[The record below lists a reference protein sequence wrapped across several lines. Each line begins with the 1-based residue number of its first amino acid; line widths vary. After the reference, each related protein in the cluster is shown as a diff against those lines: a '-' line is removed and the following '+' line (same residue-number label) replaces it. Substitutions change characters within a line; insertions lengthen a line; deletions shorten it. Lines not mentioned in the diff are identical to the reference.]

1 MKTAGRKRKSI
12 RITLLQKFLLGTYPP
27 FFWSHHYLLILQK
40 LKESTEPLAGIQ
52 FGCLQLHTR
61 PISFSLATEVRLLP
75 PHRDWETGMLSH
87 FKEKASRSLRKEVL
101 GCKTG
106 KKFFKKIYISKGFPG
121 GTVVKNPPANA
132 GDARDTGLILE
143 SRSSNGGRNGKPLPP
158 SILAWRLPWTEE
170 PGGLQSMGSQRVRHD
185 WARTH
190 THTRP
195 QKGKERI
202 IRFLE

>member
-132 GDARDTGLILE
+132 GDARDTGLIPGSGDPFRE
-143 SRSSNGGRNGKPLPP
+143 
-158 SILAWRLPWTEE
+158 AWRATVHGVTDSDMAEQL
-170 PGGLQSMGSQRVRHD
+170 SAHVH
-185 WARTH
+185 ARACAQTH
-190 THTRP
+190 THTHTHTH
-195 QKGKERI
+195 GE
-202 IRFLE
+202 

>member
-1 MKTAGRKRKSI
+1 
-12 RITLLQKFLLGTYPP
+12 
-27 FFWSHHYLLILQK
+27 
-40 LKESTEPLAGIQ
+40 
-52 FGCLQLHTR
+52 
-61 PISFSLATEVRLLP
+61 
-75 PHRDWETGMLSH
+75 MLSH

-158 SILAWRLPWTEE
+158 SILAW
-170 PGGLQSMGSQRVRHD
+170 
-185 WARTH
+185 
-190 THTRP
+190 
-195 QKGKERI
+195 
-202 IRFLE
+202 